1 MNHPNEP
8 VEQNAKVPPHSIE
21 AEQSVLGGLM
31 LDNSAFDA
39 IAGIVATGD
48 FYRFDHRIIF
58 EHIGKLIAA
67 TRPADVITVYEAL
80 AASGKVDDCGGLAYL
95 NALAQNTPSAANIRR
110 YAEIV
115 RDRAVLRS
123 MAKACDEISDS
134 IYNTGGKEVSQ
145 IRDEAEAKFFAI
157 GEDGAREQGGWLEIG
172 PVLTQVVERVDAL
185 YNSPDNGGVSG
196 TPTGFIDLD
205 KMTSGMQGGD
215 LIIVAGRPASGKTAL
230 SMNIGEYVAVER
242 GLPVAVFSMEMPAT
256 QLVSRMIGS
265 IGRIDGNHMRTGK
278 LTDEEWAKLTYA
290 VQKMAESQVFIE
302 ETGGLNIIEV
312 RARARRLA
320 RQCGKLGLIICDYIQ
335 LASGTGQNQQNRAL
349 EIGEFTRG
357 LKQLAKELG
366 VPIIALSQ
374 VSRKC
379 EERADKRVMA
389 SDLRDSG
396 SIESDADVI
405 LGLYRDE
412 VYSPDSPDKG
422 TAEALVLKQRNG
434 PIGVVR
440 LAFAAQFAKFSN
452 FIGAQGAYQ

>member
-8 VEQNAKVPPHSIE
+8 ADIKAKVPPHSIE
-21 AEQSVLGGLM
+21 AEQSVLGGLL
-31 LDNSAFDA
+31 LDNSAFDV
-39 IAGIVATGD
+39 IAGILAGGD
-48 FYRFDHRIIF
+48 FYRYDHRIVF

-67 TRPADVITVYEAL
+67 TRPADVITVYDAL
-80 AASGKVDDCGGLAYL
+80 TASGKADEIGGLAYL

-110 YAEIV
+110 YADIV
-115 RDRAVLRS
+115 RDRAVLRR
-123 MAKACDEISDS
+123 MVKACDDISDS
-134 IYNTGGKEVSQ
+134 IYFTGGKDVSQ

-157 GEDGAREQGGWLEIG
+157 GEDGARDCGGWLELG
-172 PVLTQVVERVDAL
+172 PVLTQVVERVDML
-185 YNSPDNGGVSG
+185 HSNPNMGDVSG

-215 LIIVAGRPASGKTAL
+215 LIVVAGRPASGKTAIA
-230 SMNIGEYVAVER
+230 MGIGEYVAVEY

-256 QLVSRMIGS
+256 QLVSRMVGS
-265 IGRIDGNHMRTGK
+265 IGRIDGNHLRTGR
-278 LTDEEWAKLTYA
+278 LTDEEWPKFTHA
-290 VQKMAESQVFIE
+290 VQKMSEAKVFIE

-312 RARARRLA
+312 RSRARRLA

-335 LASGTGQNQQNRAL
+335 LASGTGERQQNRAL

-357 LKQLAKELG
+357 LKSLAKELG

-396 SIESDADVI
+396 SIEADADVI

-412 VYSPDSPDKG
+412 VYHPDSQDKG
-422 TAEALVLKQRNG
+422 TAEVLILKQRNG
-434 PIGVVR
+434 PIGTVR
-440 LAFAAQFAKFSN
+440 LGFAAQFAKFENHAHS
-452 FIGAQGAYQ
+452 Y

>member
-8 VEQNAKVPPHSIE
+8 ADIKAKVPPHSIE
-21 AEQSVLGGLM
+21 AEQSVLGGLL
-31 LDNSAFDA
+31 LDNSAFDV
-39 IAGIVATGD
+39 IAGILAGGD
-48 FYRFDHRIIF
+48 FYRYDHRIVF

-67 TRPADVITVYEAL
+67 TRPADVITVYDAL
-80 AASGKVDDCGGLAYL
+80 TASGKADEIGGLAYL

-110 YAEIV
+110 YADIV
-115 RDRAVLRS
+115 RDRAVLRR
-123 MAKACDEISDS
+123 MVKACDDISDS
-134 IYNTGGKEVSQ
+134 IYFTGGKDVSQ

-157 GEDGAREQGGWLEIG
+157 GEDGARDCGGWLELG
-172 PVLTQVVERVDAL
+172 PVLTQVVERVDML
-185 YNSPDNGGVSG
+185 HSNPNMGDVSG

-215 LIIVAGRPASGKTAL
+215 LIVVAGRPASGKTAIA
-230 SMNIGEYVAVER
+230 MGIGEYVAVEY

-256 QLVSRMIGS
+256 QLVSRMVGS
-265 IGRIDGNHMRTGK
+265 IGRIDGNHLRTGR
-278 LTDEEWAKLTYA
+278 LTDEEWPKFTHA
-290 VQKMAESQVFIE
+290 VQKMSEAKVFIE

-312 RARARRLA
+312 RSRARRLA
-320 RQCGKLGLIICDYIQ
+320 SQCGKLGLIICDYIQ
-335 LASGTGQNQQNRAL
+335 LASGTGERQQNRAL

-357 LKQLAKELG
+357 LKSLAKELG

-396 SIESDADVI
+396 SIEADADVI

-412 VYSPDSPDKG
+412 VYHPDSQDKG
-422 TAEALVLKQRNG
+422 TAEVLILKQRNG
-434 PIGVVR
+434 PIGTVR
-440 LAFAAQFAKFSN
+440 LGFAAQFAKFENHAHS
-452 FIGAQGAYQ
+452 Y